1 MSSVWTEDVYVN
13 LQFPSNRP
21 WYNQL
26 DVNSR
31 KLTWFKLQT
40 NEEKEVKY
48 FHIRFYWLKSRGKWT
63 ECNNVQYMRGC
74 KLHLNGNVK
83 NKEKKDIASPRIC
96 DPSEKHVK
104 QRLMRSAG
112 RSSTVTERVKDEP
125 DRNS

>member
-1 MSSVWTEDVYVN
+1 MPQFFIQQQLVVN
-13 LQFPSNRP
+13 LS
-21 WYNQL
+21 
-26 DVNSR
+26 
-31 KLTWFKLQT
+31 KLNWFQLQT
-40 NEEKEVKY
+40 NEEKELKY
-48 FHIRFYWLKSRGKWT
+48 FHIRFYWLKSRSKWT

-83 NKEKKDIASPRIC
+83 KKKHIVFPTTC